1 MAYKILIFVPA
12 FGNQLTVTTFLT
24 THALRETLMIKGI
37 PAAISAMSFPNI
49 GELRDMYLTVFYDAI
64 PDASHILMIDADMG
78 FDPQLVLDMLLFNEP
93 LVGACYPKRALP
105 IQWTPSGFA
114 EAQAEVRAGFMKVE
128 GVGMGC
134 TLIRRDCVAAMIE
147 KFPELIDTRIN
158 MHPAADMFKASG
170 IGRMLRFFDP
180 LDIPDRGILS
190 EDLAFCVRAGQCG
203 ITTWANINHRI
214 SHVGPYDY
222 AGRYMDAVEVRQ
234 REQFEEAQ
242 AAATAAPLGAPPEQV
257 LQAAE

>member
-1 MAYKILIFVPA
+1 MAHKILIFVPA
-12 FGNQLTVTTFLT
+12 FGNQLSVTTFLT
-24 THALRETLMIKGI
+24 THALRETLMVKGI

-64 PDASHILMIDADMG
+64 PDASHLLMIDADMG
-78 FDPQLVLDMLLFNEP
+78 FHPDLVVDMLLFDEP

-114 EAQAEVRAGFMKVE
+114 EPQAEVRSGFMKVE

-134 TLIRRDCVAAMIE
+134 TLIRRDCVTALIA
-147 KFPELIDTRIN
+147 KFPELVDTRIN
-158 MHPAADMFKASG
+158 MHPAADMFKQAG

-180 LDIPDRGILS
+180 LDLPDRGILS
-190 EDLAFCVRAGQCG
+190 EDLAFCVRAGKCG

-222 AGRYMDAVEVRQ
+222 AGRYMDMVE
-234 REQFEEAQ
+234 EQQKAALEAAQ
-242 AAATAAPLGAPPEQV
+242 KAALNPPAEAPAPV